1 MGEGFP
7 ARPELETTVSMARL
21 RECDWAE
28 TRATLGFVGAP
39 RRIQISYLTIDRRG
53 SLGAFHILR
62 NPKRGGK
69 GLFSCVLC

>member
-1 MGEGFP
+1 MHQRMGEGFP

-39 RRIQISYLTIDRRG
+39 RRILIRG
-53 SLGAFHILR
+53 
-62 NPKRGGK
+62 
-69 GLFSCVLC
+69 VV